1 MTATV
6 HMLDRTKP
14 AIAVCRRGA
23 HTGHRGPFGAAGAMI
38 HGIGQKTICAVM
50 GDY

>member
-14 AIAVCRRGA
+14 AIAACRRG
-23 HTGHRGPFGAAGAMI
+23 GHAGRGGPFRAADARRY
-38 HGIGQKTICAVM
+38 GIGQKTRAVM